1 MQTPAFL
8 QERKSSSSSMICH
21 RSCPACVPTF
31 HVLACMPPLS
41 AATASPPCG
50 LHLTNL
56 SSTRL
61 FLRLLRIDYRTPLA
75 AHLGLN
81 PVDEDIARKL

>member
-8 QERKSSSSSMICH
+8 HERKSSSSSMICH
-21 RSCPACVPTF
+21 RSCPACVSTF

-50 LHLTNL
+50 LHVTNL

-61 FLRLLRIDYRTPLA
+61 FLILLRINYRTPLA

-81 PVDEDIARKL
+81 SVDEEIARKL

>member
-1 MQTPAFL
+1 MQTPAIL
-8 QERKSSSSSMICH
+8 QERKSSISSMIRH

-31 HVLACMPPLS
+31 HVLACVG

-50 LHLTNL
+50 LHVTNL

-61 FLRLLRIDYRTPLA
+61 YLRLLRIHYRTPLA

-81 PVDEDIARKL
+81 SVDEEIARKL